1 MKSKIIIKNV
11 SFGDTIIEGKGV
23 SDMIVEKDTWFM
35 NGYISSLVISVA
47 LLVAFLNIFHQQMV
61 VAVISFLLAIVLIT
75 GLTMN
80 QPNEI
85 VVVQFFGMYV
95 GSIRSTGWIMTVP
108 LTRKTKV
115 SQKIHRFTTETI
127 HIQLKDDQLIGVS
140 AVVTYKVV
148 DAAKALFT
156 VDAYLHYV
164 KMEAYLLMNTI
175 AIPFLKQEGTIN
187 MKEINEEM
195 KHSLQKNVHFAG
207 IEIIACHCVIDE
219 K

>member
-1 MKSKIIIKNV
+1 
-11 SFGDTIIEGKGV
+11 
-23 SDMIVEKDTWFM
+23 MIVEKDTWFI
-35 NGYISSLVISVA
+35 NGYISSLVIAVA

-61 VAVISFLLAIVLIT
+61 VAVISFLLSIVLIT

-85 VVVQFFGMYV
+85 VVVQLFGMYV

-127 HIQLKDDQLIGVS
+127 HIQVEDNKLAGVS

-156 VDAYLHYV
+156 VDAYLPYV

-175 AIPFLKQEGTIN
+175 AVPYLKQEGAIN

-195 KHSLQKNVHFAG
+195 KHNLQKNIHFAG
-207 IEIIACHCVIDE
+207 VEIIACHCVIDE
-219 K
+219 KQV

>member
-115 SQKIHRFTTETI
+115 SQKFTDLQQKQFI
-127 HIQLKDDQLIGVS
+127 YNS
-140 AVVTYKVV
+140 
-148 DAAKALFT
+148 
-156 VDAYLHYV
+156 
-164 KMEAYLLMNTI
+164 KM
-175 AIPFLKQEGTIN
+175 IN
-187 MKEINEEM
+187 
-195 KHSLQKNVHFAG
+195 
-207 IEIIACHCVIDE
+207 
-219 K
+219 